1 MGGRDL
7 WLEKATKNSPNVVP
21 HLLPGKT
28 SHQVTIGCVFVRRHM
43 GAPGKGSGTTVRVR
57 DGLWGHRSTALGPTG
72 CPVA

>member
-7 WLEKATKNSPNVVP
+7 WLEKATKNLPNVVP

-43 GAPGKGSGTTVRVR
+43 GAPGKGLVQQ
-57 DGLWGHRSTALGPTG
+57 
-72 CPVA
+72 